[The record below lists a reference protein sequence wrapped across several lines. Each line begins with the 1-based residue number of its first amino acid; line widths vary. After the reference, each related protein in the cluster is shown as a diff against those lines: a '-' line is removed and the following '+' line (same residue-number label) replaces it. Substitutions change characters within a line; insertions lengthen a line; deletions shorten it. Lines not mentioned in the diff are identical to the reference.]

1 MMENLF
7 TQPGQLSVNI
17 NKVLVSEGN
26 GNEDE
31 FVFSPAGQG
40 LVAQGDIDRL
50 ARGPPPFLTVG

>member
-7 TQPGQLSVNI
+7 TQPGQLPVNI